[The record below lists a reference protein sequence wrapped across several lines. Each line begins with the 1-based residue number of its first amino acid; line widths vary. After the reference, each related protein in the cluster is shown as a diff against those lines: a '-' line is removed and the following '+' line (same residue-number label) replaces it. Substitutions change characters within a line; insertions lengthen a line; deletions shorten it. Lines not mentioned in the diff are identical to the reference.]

1 MTVMNVSEGISI
13 KQAATRLNRRVLRR
27 VAVFA
32 SLALVFL
39 AAVAALVLVQGINRQ
54 IGDIVH
60 TYEVRNQAR
69 ELNLALS
76 EAESAQRGYLLTRDQ
91 SYLDNYQ
98 QASEAVGSR
107 LLTLTGLVENDPQRA
122 DRVRA
127 IASDII
133 GKSAEMGRSV
143 ELVQDLRSGDARRLI
158 ETGMGERM
166 MGGLQ
171 EALQQF
177 VDDEN
182 AKLLDRNREIDEYRR
197 WLVGSII
204 TALAAASILAYA
216 LLSRTQ
222 RKVSEL
228 ALSADLLHSE
238 NEVLEAHVLDRTQ
251 ALEEA
256 RAHAEQ
262 ERQRVEAL
270 LQDANHRIGNSLATV
285 SSLLGLQ
292 MLRSKSDEVKGA
304 LEAARSRVHAIASA
318 HRRLR
323 LGNDFETASA
333 DEFLGA
339 VLEDIAVTSTDARNI
354 EMVSDFDPIMVSA
367 RDATTI
373 GILAGEL
380 VTNALKHAFPE
391 GRDGRIVVSLKRDA
405 DGVAVLKVADNGVG
419 LKVDHKMGE
428 HGLGSVI
435 VVQLSNQFGGAPVYE
450 AQAEGGLCV
459 SVPMPGLG
467 SDKSTG

>member
-1 MTVMNVSEGISI
+1 MNVSEAISV
-13 KQAATRLNRRVLRR
+13 KSGLARLDRRVMRR
-27 VAVFA
+27 VAVLA
-32 SLALVFL
+32 SLALVL
-39 AAVAALVLVQGINRQ
+39 MAAVAALVLVQGINRQ
-54 IGDIVH
+54 ITDIVH

-69 ELNLALS
+69 ELTIALI
-76 EAESAQRGYLLTRDQ
+76 EAESAQRGYLLTRDE
-91 SYLDNYQ
+91 SYFNSYQ
-98 QASEAVGSR
+98 QASATIGNR
-107 LLTLTGLVENDPQRA
+107 LLTLTGLTEDDAQQAERM
-122 DRVRA
+122 RA
-127 IASDII
+127 IAGDII
-133 GKSAEMGRSV
+133 GKSEEMGRSV
-143 ELVQDLRSGDARRLI
+143 ELVQEQRTADARRLI

-171 EALQQF
+171 DALQQF
-177 VDDEN
+177 VGEEN
-182 AKLLDRNREIDEYRR
+182 SKLLDRNRQIDESRR

-204 TALAAASILAYA
+204 TALAAAVILTYA
-216 LLSRTQ
+216 LLSRSQ

-238 NEVLEAHVLDRTQ
+238 NEVLEAHVIDRTQ

-292 MLRSKSDEVKGA
+292 MLRSKSDEVKEA
-304 LEAARSRVHAIASA
+304 LEGARSRVHAIASA

-323 LGNDFETASA
+323 LGNDLETASA

-339 VLEDIAVTSTDARNI
+339 VLEDIAVTATTARNVT
-354 EMVSDFDPIMVSA
+354 MRSDFDPIVVNA

-373 GILAGEL
+373 GILVGEL
-380 VTNALKHAFPE
+380 VTNALKHAFP
-391 GRDGRIVVSLKRDA
+391 DGREGTILVSLKDEA
-405 DGVAVLKVADNGVG
+405 GVPVLRVADDGVG
-419 LKVDHKMGE
+419 LGEGHAMGE
-428 HGLGSVI
+428 QGLGSVI

-450 AQAEGGLCV
+450 RREQGGLSV

-467 SDKSTG
+467 NEKAAMSD

>member
-1 MTVMNVSEGISI
+1 MTVMNLSEGIGI
-13 KQAATRLNRRVLRR
+13 KQATARLNRRVMRR
-27 VAVFA
+27 IAVLA
-32 SLALVFL
+32 SLALVLL

-76 EAESAQRGYLLTRDQ
+76 EAESAQRGFLLTRDDT
-91 SYLDNYQ
+91 YLDSYQ
-98 QASEAVGSR
+98 QASEAIGNR
-107 LLTLTGLVENDPQRA
+107 LLSLTGLTENDPQQA
-122 DRVRA
+122 ERVRA
-127 IASDII
+127 IAGDII

-143 ELVQDLRSGDARRLI
+143 ELVQDMRSGDARRLI
-158 ETGMGERM
+158 ESGMGERM

-171 EALQQF
+171 ESLQQF
-177 VDDEN
+177 VEEEN
-182 AKLLDRNREIDEYRR
+182 AKLLERNREIDEYRR

-204 TALAAASILAYA
+204 TALAAAVILSYA

-256 RAHAEQ
+256 RAHADQ

-323 LGNDFETASA
+323 LGKDFETASA

-339 VLEDIAVTSTDARNI
+339 VLEDIVVTATDARNVTV
-354 EMVSDFDPIMVSA
+354 ESDFDPIMVSA

-380 VTNALKHAFPE
+380 VTNALKHAFP
-391 GRDGRIVVSLKRDA
+391 DGRGGTIVVTLKHDA
-405 DGVAVLKVADNGVG
+405 AGVPVLKVADDGVG
-419 LKVDHKMGE
+419 LQGEQPAGE

-450 AQAEGGLCV
+450 RQAQGGLCV
-459 SVPMPGLG
+459 SVPMPGLESG
-467 SDKSTG
+467 KPAS